1 MDSMERTRLAGA
13 LVDFLDSM
21 GCSGE
26 DVKGIGR
33 LLERQFEVKED
44 QELQGVETKTEDRIF
59 CLSGRRMSQN

>member
-26 DVKGIGR
+26 DIKGIGR
-33 LLERQFEVKED
+33 LLERHFEIKED
-44 QELQGVETKTEDRIF
+44 QEIQGIDNEAEDRMF